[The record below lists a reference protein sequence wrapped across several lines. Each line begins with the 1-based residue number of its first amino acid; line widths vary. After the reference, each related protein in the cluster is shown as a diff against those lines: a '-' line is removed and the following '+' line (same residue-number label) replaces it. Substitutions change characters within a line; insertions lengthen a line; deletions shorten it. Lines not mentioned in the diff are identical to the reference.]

1 MFRHYFTKALGML
14 LCLSLVSCASIV
26 SKSSYPISFTS
37 EPNLA
42 TIIIRDETGH
52 VVHEGM
58 TPTTV
63 TLLTKR
69 GYFKGKNYTV
79 VFKKEGYADQ
89 EMAIKRGTDGWYLF
103 GNLLFGGLVGWLI
116 VDPITGAMWTLPKE
130 ITGTLTASGESQL
143 DQASLTVATIDDVP
157 MVYRDQLVPCSRWK

>member
-1 MFRHYFTKALGML
+1 
-14 LCLSLVSCASIV
+14 
-26 SKSSYPISFTS
+26 
-37 EPNLA
+37 
-42 TIIIRDETGH
+42 
-52 VVHEGM
+52 M

-79 VFKKEGYADQ
+79 VFKKEGYKDQ
-89 EMAIKRGTDGWYLF
+89 EMAIKRGTDGWYIF

-130 ITGTLTASGESQL
+130 IAGTLTASAESQL
-143 DQASLTVATIDDVP
+143 DQVSLTVATIDDVP
-157 MVYRDQLVPCSRWK
+157 IAYRDKLIPCSR